1 MANQEGQACDSL
13 GPKYICSTGNTRQG
27 VGGAEAASIK
37 MTNDSG
43 ERVTFKH
50 LESSLTRLESE
61 GMLEVTVGEKS
72 SEGPSIILHTPNGD
86 LDISVRDGFV
96 ALKGTNIVFDATDS
110 IVMKASK
117 IQIGDEKQTQQVV
130 IAGQKTEVKSK
141 KGNLAAAI
149 KTDSVLT
156 SFAGSFVSDTV
167 EELIGAAAG
176 KPGGGSC

>member
-1 MANQEGQACDSL
+1 
-13 GPKYICSTGNTRQG
+13 
-27 VGGAEAASIK
+27 

-61 GMLEVTVGEKS
+61 GMLEVTVGEKT

-86 LDISVRDGFV
+86 LDISVRDGFI

-117 IQIGDEKQTQQVV
+117 IQIGDDKQTQQVV
-130 IAGQKTEVKSK
+130 LAGQKIDGKCKS
-141 KGNLAAAI
+141 GNLA
-149 KTDSVLT
+149 DVLKSSST
-156 SFAGSFVSDTV
+156 LLAFDVV
-167 EELIGAAAG
+167 HLR
-176 KPGGGSC
+176 

>member
-13 GPKYICSTGNTRQG
+13 GPKYICSTGNIRQG

-86 LDISVRDGFV
+86 LDISVRDGFI

-117 IQIGDEKQTQQVV
+117 IQIGEGNPTSQIS
-130 IAGQKTEVKSK
+130 IAAQRVECATSA
-141 KGNLAAAI
+141 GNLSEVLLSNSALAAFSGSPAFDLL
-149 KTDSVLT
+149 KK
-156 SFAGSFVSDTV
+156 SFLGLA
-167 EELIGAAAG
+167 
-176 KPGGGSC
+176 

>member
-1 MANQEGQACDSL
+1 MAKQEGQVCESY
-13 GPKYICSTGNTRQG
+13 GPKLLLSTGNTNQG

-37 MTNDSG
+37 MTNDAM

-50 LESSLTRLESE
+50 LESGLTRLEAE
-61 GMLEVTVGEKS
+61 NTFEVTVGEKAG
-72 SEGPSIILHTPNGD
+72 EGTTIEINVLNGD
-86 LDISVRDGFV
+86 IDINVRNGHLG
-96 ALKGTNIVFDATDS
+96 LKGPNITLDASDS

-149 KTDSVLT
+149 KTDSVLA
-156 SFAGSFVSDTV
+156 SFAGSFVTDQV
-167 EELIGAAAG
+167 ESLISGAAGSA
-176 KPGGGSC
+176 GGGSC

>member
-1 MANQEGQACDSL
+1 MANQEGQVCDSL
-13 GPKYICSTGNTRQG
+13 GPKYIASTGNTIQG

-50 LESSLTRLESE
+50 LESGLTRLESE

-86 LDISVRDGFV
+86 LDISVRDGFI
-96 ALKGTNIVFDATDS
+96 ALKGTNIVLDAADS

-117 IQIGDEKQTQQVV
+117 IQIGDEKQTQQIVL
-130 IAGQKTEVKSK
+130 AAQKIDGKCKS
-141 KGNLAAAI
+141 GSLAAAL
-149 KTDSVLT
+149 KTDSTLT
-156 SFAGSFVSDTV
+156 AFAGSFVTDQV
-167 EELIGAAAG
+167 ESLISGVAG
-176 KPGGGSC
+176 GLA

>member
-1 MANQEGQACDSL
+1 
-13 GPKYICSTGNTRQG
+13 
-27 VGGAEAASIK
+27 

-50 LESSLTRLESE
+50 LESGLTRLESE

-86 LDISVRDGFV
+86 LDISVRDGFI

-130 IAGQKTEVKSK
+130 LAGQKAEIKSK

-149 KTDSVLT
+149 KTDSVLA
-156 SFAGSFVSDTV
+156 SFAGSFVSDKV
-167 EELIGAAAG
+167 EDLISGAAGSA
-176 KPGGGSC
+176 GGGSC